1 MASVIRSPQ
10 AEQDLDEIAAS
21 LAQRSARRALRFL
34 DAAQAAFDRLAAF
47 PDLGAYY
54 ETTNPQLHGL
64 RVWPI
69 PGFLNYL
76 IFYRVAGNTVQIVR
90 VLHGA
95 RDLDTA
101 ILS

>member
-1 MASVIRSPQ
+1 MASIIRSPQ

-21 LAQRSARRALRFL
+21 LAQRSSRTALRFL
-34 DAAQAAFDRLAAF
+34 DAVQAAFDRLAAF
-47 PDLGAYY
+47 PDLGALY
-54 ETTNPQLHGL
+54 ETTNPHLSGL

-76 IFYRVAGNTVQIVR
+76 IFYRVLGSTVQVVR

-95 RDLDTA
+95 RDLDAA